1 MREAASEY
9 EAIGSGGE
17 CGPSFLPPTIMSFF
31 DYKKYF
37 TFFFR
42 LCCGGE
48 NTECVMKTVNC
59 YNF

>member
-37 TFFFR
+37 TFFFVSAVEEKIQNV
-42 LCCGGE
+42 L
-48 NTECVMKTVNC
+48 
-59 YNF
+59 